1 MANVLFK
8 RGLQNALPA
17 NGSAQDGVLYFT
29 TDSKRLFLGMP
40 NGDRIP
46 IAEGIT
52 SVTSV
57 SNLPEASANHAGEFY
72 YASEG
77 NILAYCTGSAWLQ
90 VNLSSQVTSLTQ
102 AATVTNSSGTVALT
116 LSQSGG
122 GEGEKA
128 TSFVLTASDNVH
140 IAAGTASNEL
150 VLSADDTTYTLATS
164 TTTTTNAA
172 KITLTPSTGSVQAFE
187 VIGKNGVTITRS
199 GTNIELAVDS
209 SEVGAISSFSM
220 GPGNN
225 EASSAT
231 TTSGFHGII
240 KDAGNHEYVGA
251 FDPIIVYGNNGNES
265 VHFNGGTATINAY
278 TISQVDGLLNSLKK
292 TLDAV
297 TYRGTADSAA
307 SLTTSEGVHNGDA
320 WKANAEFTIGTTT
333 VPIGALI
340 IAKGTEVDGVIPTA
354 DVTYDIITGDQAD
367 TTYSFSGTTHGVILK
382 ASTGDESSS
391 FALASNS
398 DQLVL
403 SDSGSETAKTVSI
416 ALATVTTSS
425 TSGTAISQS
434 SGGTASITAVTGV
447 STDSY
452 GRVTGVEKTSF
463 SVVDTV
469 LSATRTTTVTTTS
482 NVATITDV
490 VKDSASNE
498 ASSTRSIGSSGQSI
512 TVTSSGNAIN
522 LDLVWGSF

>member
-1 MANVLFK
+1 M
-8 RGLQNALPA
+8 
-17 NGSAQDGVLYFT
+17 
-29 TDSKRLFLGMP
+29 
-40 NGDRIP
+40 
-46 IAEGIT
+46 
-52 SVTSV
+52 
-57 SNLPEASANHAGEFY
+57 
-72 YASEG
+72 
-77 NILAYCTGSAWLQ
+77 
-90 VNLSSQVTSLTQ
+90 TSLDEI
-102 AATVTNSSGTVALT
+102 L
-116 LSQSGG
+116 L
-122 GEGEKA
+122 KRI
-128 TSFVLTASDNVH
+128 H
-140 IAAGTASNEL
+140 
-150 VLSADDTTYTLATS
+150 
-164 TTTTTNAA
+164 
-172 KITLTPSTGSVQAFE
+172 PS
-187 VIGKNGVTITRS
+187 
-199 GTNIELAVDS
+199 
-209 SEVGAISSFSM
+209 
-220 GPGNN
+220 
-225 EASSAT
+225 
-231 TTSGFHGII
+231 
-240 KDAGNHEYVGA
+240 
-251 FDPIIVYGNNGNES
+251 NNGNES

-297 TYRGTADSAA
+297 TYRGTATSSAA
-307 SLTTSEGVHNGDA
+307 LTTTEGVHNGDA
-320 WKANAEFTIGTTT
+320 WKAAAEFEIGTTT
-333 VPIGALI
+333 VPVGALI
-340 IAKGTEVDGVIPTA
+340 IAKGKEVDGVIPTA

-398 DQLVL
+398 NQLVL

-463 SVVDTV
+463 SVLDTV
-469 LSATRTTTVTTTS
+469 LSATRTTTITTTS

>member
-8 RGLQNALPA
+8 RGLETSLPA
-17 NGSAQDGVLYFT
+17 NGSAQDGVLYFALNAADNSAT
-29 TDSKRLFLGMP
+29 SGRLFLGMP
-40 NGDRIP
+40 NGNRVP

-57 SNLPEASANHAGEFY
+57 ANLPEASASHAGEFY

-140 IAAGTASNEL
+140 IAAGTVSNEL

-199 GTNIELAVDS
+199 GTNIELEVDPGQ
-209 SEVGAISSFSM
+209 VGAI
-220 GPGNN
+220 
-225 EASSAT
+225 
-231 TTSGFHGII
+231 
-240 KDAGNHEYVGA
+240 
-251 FDPIIVYGNNGNES
+251 DPIIVYGNNGNES

-278 TISQVDGLLNSLKK
+278 TISQVDNLLDSLKK

-297 TYRGTADSAA
+297 TYRGTATTSAA
-307 SLTTSEGVHNGDA
+307 LTTTEGVHNGDA
-320 WKANAEFTIGTTT
+320 WKAAAEFEIGTTT
-333 VPIGALI
+333 VPVGALI
-340 IAKGTEVDGVIPTA
+340 IATGTEVDGVIPTA

-398 DQLVL
+398 NQLVL
-403 SDSGSETAKTVSI
+403 SDSGSENAKTVSI

-463 SVVDTV
+463 SVVDTM
-469 LSATRTTTVTTTS
+469 LSSDRTTTITTTS

-490 VKDSASNE
+490 VKDTASGE